1 MSVTLQL
8 SAEDEAFMKAEIA
21 QGVAADE
28 ADFLAKAVEL
38 YREFKVR
45 HEDLQGRVQESLAQ
59 YERGEVRSLDTAA
72 TQTEARRRLSQ
83 DR

>member
-1 MSVTLQL
+1 MSVTLPL
-8 SAEDEAFMKAEIA
+8 SEEVEVFVKAEIA
-21 QGVAADE
+21 RGAATDE

-38 YREFKVR
+38 YRQFKVR

-59 YERGEVRSLDTAA
+59 YERGEVRSLDTEA
-72 TQTEARRRLSQ
+72 TRSEARRRFSQ